1 MKETQ
6 TIGEFLLMVFSKF
19 FKEYF
24 DHSTN
29 KIDNEIEE
37 MLYLITIVLKK
48 IEFEKKVNLDYLDL
62 NGSQLISKA
71 QSIS

>member
-1 MKETQ
+1 
-6 TIGEFLLMVFSKF
+6 MVFSKF

-24 DHSTN
+24 DNVTN
-29 KIDNEIEE
+29 KIDDDIEE

-48 IEFEKKVNLDYLDL
+48 IEFEKKVNLEYLGL
-62 NGSQLISKA
+62 NGAQLIMKA